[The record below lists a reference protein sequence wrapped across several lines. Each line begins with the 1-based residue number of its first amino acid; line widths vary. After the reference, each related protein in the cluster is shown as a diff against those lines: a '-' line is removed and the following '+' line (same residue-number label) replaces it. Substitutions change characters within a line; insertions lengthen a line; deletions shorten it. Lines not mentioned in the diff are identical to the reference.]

1 MQRFHIYKFERT
13 RVKFTQH
20 RANLHLHRASCWI
33 LSIATQRLKYLSIAL
48 TVANAHACLGAL
60 APAGS
65 VTFVRTV
72 SFQIYQKAKYKYSDV
87 IGRATG
93 GDEPLVVVN
102 RPGSTPTPQTVAC
115 FAAAGATAGAFVTAV
130 ACT

>member
-1 MQRFHIYKFERT
+1 MQSIFVAFPTINGTHEGRNPLLYGSARYFALENEKELHATYEICE
-13 RVKFTQH
+13 
-20 RANLHLHRASCWI
+20 ANG
-33 LSIATQRLKYLSIAL
+33 TF
-48 TVANAHACLGAL
+48 CLGAL
-60 APAGS
+60 APAAS

-72 SFQIYQKAKYKYSDV
+72 SFQIYQKAKYKYSDA

-102 RPGSTPTPQTVAC
+102 RPGSTPTLQTVAC
-115 FAAAGATAGAFVTAV
+115 FASAGATAGVFVTAV